1 MKLDFDICNGGRING
16 QNIIGIRY
24 NGIDIFSL
32 IGYYNAYTV
41 EILPDGNRTV
51 EFIPLY
57 DSDYYKKKEYYDMG
71 DGSIFY
77 EDITDWTY
85 TYKEPGTYLIITSGE
100 IFGGSNLGLD
110 YNVVAINGI
119 RRDIKRLYN
128 FCSYSTLREF
138 KPVNIKTSNISDMS
152 WMFYNCEL
160 LTELDLS
167 NLDTSNVTNMNR
179 MFDLCS
185 SLIEL
190 DISNF
195 DTSSVTDI
203 SNMFNSCSSLTSL
216 DLSNFV
222 TGNVINMKQMFANCN
237 SLEVLNLSNFD
248 ASSVTD
254 ASYMFYKCNNLHTLY
269 LNNCSNE
276 TVNKIITSSGFPKNV
291 GTIYCKRTE
300 AAGLESALPNP
311 WQFSYID

>member
-41 EILPDGNRTV
+41 EILPDGNKTV
-51 EFIPLY
+51 EFDPIYSTHYCKEKDLY
-57 DSDYYKKKEYYDMG
+57 YNMG
-71 DGSIFY
+71 DGSVFY
-77 EDITDWTY
+77 EKITSY
-85 TYKEPGTYLIITSGE
+85 TYNEPGTYLIITVGELFSGSDLD
-100 IFGGSNLGLD
+100 SN
-110 YNVVAINGI
+110 YKVAAINGI
-119 RRDIKRLYN
+119 RRDIKSLN
-128 FCSYSTLREF
+128 SFCSNYSRLREF
-138 KPVNIKTSNISDMS
+138 NPINVNTSNVTDMS
-152 WMFYNCEL
+152 FMFSNCEL

-167 NLDTSNVTNMNR
+167 NLDTSNVTKMNR

-291 GTIYCKRTE
+291 GTIYCSR
-300 AAGLESALPNP
+300 AAAEGLVAPTN

>member
-77 EDITDWTY
+77 EDITDCTY

-100 IFGGSNLGLD
+100 IFGGSNLGLN

-119 RRDIKRLYN
+119 RRDIKKLYT

-138 KPVNIKTSNISDMS
+138 NPVNIKTSNVTDMS
-152 WMFYNCEL
+152 WMFSNCKSL
-160 LTELDLS
+160 ISLDIS
-167 NLDTSNVTNMNR
+167 NLDTSNVTKMNR
-179 MFDLCS
+179 
-185 SLIEL
+185 
-190 DISNF
+190 
-195 DTSSVTDI
+195 
-203 SNMFNSCSSLTSL
+203 
-216 DLSNFV
+216 
-222 TGNVINMKQMFANCN
+222 MFANCN

-254 ASYMFYKCNNLHTLY
+254 ASYMFYKCTALTDFIAPRNISVSIDFSYCTKLTHDSLMSIINNLATVTDKTLT
-269 LNNCSNE
+269 LGATNLAKLSE
-276 TVNKIITSSGFPKNV
+276 EEKAIATNKGWIFK
-291 GTIYCKRTE
+291 
-300 AAGLESALPNP
+300 
-311 WQFSYID
+311 